1 TGRSDLA
8 MAPAGR
14 LSFGKPGIRRQ
25 LWGLFVL
32 LLLAGATVLVLDE
45 VAQSRARDTL
55 MSLQDDALQ
64 RMRRLKA
71 VSDAYGLDVVD
82 TTFRARNTLITWNE
96 GVAVIDAV
104 RASIDSNWEALAV
117 MPRNPRQQQLF
128 DEVGQLRVRAD
139 RATAELQD
147 ILRAKDPE
155 ALARFADVELYPAI
169 DPVTAR
175 LQELSDLA
183 MLDAERVVAEDIAR
197 QQRLSLIRGGLSLA
211 VFLLVAWL
219 GQRVL
224 RNLYAKTRAELAA
237 VGAELVDQLARNEAV
252 RDELAQRELF
262 QRSLLDAAQVA
273 IMAIDHEGR
282 WSVRS

>member
-1 TGRSDLA
+1 VRRQLAAAAARDDRGQPGPGPQAWPGSGRRGRGDGGGMAAAGRAGLRRGPGPPGRRAGARGSTGRSDLA

-128 DEVGQLRVRAD
+128 AEVGQLRVRAD

-147 ILRAKDPE
+147 ILRAKDQ
-155 ALARFADVELYPAI
+155 I
-169 DPVTAR
+169 
-175 LQELSDLA
+175 
-183 MLDAERVVAEDIAR
+183 
-197 QQRLSLIRGGLSLA
+197 G
-211 VFLLVAWL
+211 
-219 GQRVL
+219 
-224 RNLYAKTRAELAA
+224 RA
-237 VGAELVDQLARNEAV
+237 
-252 RDELAQRELF
+252 
-262 QRSLLDAAQVA
+262 
-273 IMAIDHEGR
+273 
-282 WSVRS
+282 